1 MQLSDKCLQD
11 LSSDPQ
17 EQATHAITSDCQSY
31 HSEIHPLSQQPRSFH
46 LSQVL
51 LSCEPGSALSLTD
64 WEKETQSQQQSQVPA
79 SDQLPSLLPLPT
91 SDLCS
96 KSVNWLFIKIT
107 CYLEAF
113 KNDITRAREMAQP
126 LRALGTLPKNTS
138 LVPSTHMIAYNYP
151 KSSSRWSNLAHVRYK
166 YIHTHKIK

>member
-1 MQLSDKCLQD
+1 MRSFPKRRKEERERGRGEKGGGREGGRIERKEGEGERREEERTRSQWLAFVSGNKGTGLGMQLSDKCLQD

-64 WEKETQSQQQSQVPA
+64 
-79 SDQLPSLLPLPT
+79 
-91 SDLCS
+91 
-96 KSVNWLFIKIT
+96 
-107 CYLEAF
+107 
-113 KNDITRAREMAQP
+113 
-126 LRALGTLPKNTS
+126 
-138 LVPSTHMIAYNYP
+138 
-151 KSSSRWSNLAHVRYK
+151 
-166 YIHTHKIK
+166 

>member
-1 MQLSDKCLQD
+1 LHSEIFSQKKEGGKGEREGEKGGGREGGRIERKEGEGERREEERTRSQCLAFVSGNKGTGLGMQLSDKCLQD

-64 WEKETQSQQQSQVPA
+64 
-79 SDQLPSLLPLPT
+79 
-91 SDLCS
+91 
-96 KSVNWLFIKIT
+96 
-107 CYLEAF
+107 
-113 KNDITRAREMAQP
+113 
-126 LRALGTLPKNTS
+126 
-138 LVPSTHMIAYNYP
+138 
-151 KSSSRWSNLAHVRYK
+151 
-166 YIHTHKIK
+166 